1 MTDLP
6 SNPCILAIESSC
18 DETSAAVYL
27 PARQQL
33 FQEIYSQVALH
44 ADYGGVV
51 PELASRSHLEKLYGV
66 VESVLSQ
73 SSLTLGDVD
82 AVAYT
87 RGPGLVGP
95 LLIGASYADALSLAL
110 DVPLLPVHHL
120 EAHITIPMFAFS
132 DLCFPFLALL
142 VSGGHTELILAKDLG
157 HYELLGSTM
166 DDAAGEAFDKCGKVM
181 GLDYPAG
188 PKLAQLADAFV
199 PGEYPDLP
207 TPLKGN
213 PTLDFSFSGLKT
225 AFARSWDLHHASYS
239 SNAFAYAIQHA
250 IVHHLTSRVKK
261 VWSSY
266 PEMPLVVAG
275 GVAANQCLRT
285 SLSDTAQS
293 MQRQVYFPDLCYC
306 TDNAGMIAHN
316 AYLHWDRFG
325 VWGSRAQRVRP
336 RWPIE
341 TLLSRDE

>member
-6 SNPCILAIESSC
+6 LNPCILAIESSC

-73 SSLTLGDVD
+73 SSLTLQDVD

-132 DLCFPFLALL
+132 DLCFPFWPCW
-142 VSGGHTELILAKDLG
+142 
-157 HYELLGSTM
+157 Y
-166 DDAAGEAFDKCGKVM
+166 
-181 GLDYPAG
+181 
-188 PKLAQLADAFV
+188 
-199 PGEYPDLP
+199 
-207 TPLKGN
+207 
-213 PTLDFSFSGLKT
+213 
-225 AFARSWDLHHASYS
+225 
-239 SNAFAYAIQHA
+239 
-250 IVHHLTSRVKK
+250 
-261 VWSSY
+261 
-266 PEMPLVVAG
+266 LVVIL
-275 GVAANQCLRT
+275 N
-285 SLSDTAQS
+285 
-293 MQRQVYFPDLCYC
+293 
-306 TDNAGMIAHN
+306 
-316 AYLHWDRFG
+316 
-325 VWGSRAQRVRP
+325 
-336 RWPIE
+336 
-341 TLLSRDE
+341 